1 MTKLRWIERKFNFD
15 FPVFLYPDIIE
26 RVRGTPARIED
37 RVHDVPASIL
47 TRRHEN
53 TWSIQ
58 ENIGHLVDLEVLHL
72 GRLDDY
78 AANAKTLRAADM
90 SNRATHEACHN
101 DRWLA
106 ELLGAFRRERGR
118 FVERVEQ
125 LSETELGRTA
135 IHPRLGLPMRQ
146 IDCVF
151 FCACHDDYHL
161 ARISELL
168 RLLH

>member
-1 MTKLRWIERKFNFD
+1 MSKLRWVERKFNFD
-15 FPVFLYPDIIE
+15 FPLGLYPDIIE

-37 RVHDVPASIL
+37 RVRDVPASIL
-47 TRRHEN
+47 TRRREN

-58 ENIGHLVDLEVLHL
+58 ENIGHLLDLEELHL

-78 AANAKTLRAADM
+78 AAGARTLRAADM
-90 SNRATHEACHN
+90 TNRATHEAGHN
-101 DRWLA
+101 ERALA
-106 ELLGAFRRERGR
+106 DLVGAFRRERGR

-125 LSETELGRTA
+125 LGETELARTA
-135 IHPRLGLPMRQ
+135 IHPRLGVSMRQ
-146 IDCVF
+146 IDCVY

-168 RLLH
+168 RLSR

>member
-1 MTKLRWIERKFNFD
+1 MTKLRWVERKFNFD
-15 FPVFLYPDIIE
+15 FPLLLYPDIIE

-37 RVHDVPASIL
+37 RVRDVPPSVL
-47 TRRHEN
+47 TRRPES

-58 ENIGHLVDLEVLHL
+58 ENIGHLLDLEGLHL

-78 AANAKTLRAADM
+78 AANAQTLRAADM
-90 SNRATHEACHN
+90 TNRATHEAGHN
-101 DRWLA
+101 DRSLV

-118 FVERVEQ
+118 FVERLEQ
-125 LSETELGRTA
+125 LSETDLGRTA
-135 IHPRLGLPMRQ
+135 LHPRLGQPMRQ
-146 IDCVF
+146 IDCVY

-168 RLLH
+168 RLFR